1 LTGGGRIRSAG
12 GWRAVKE
19 AYRHGVRLAGDE
31 RTPGSSDFVET
42 TFKEAGEAY
51 DRRMKLE
58 SAGMDLSAVVA
69 ATCGNLDIHEKE
81 LASHTKSLKVA
92 RARAVVSHI
101 ATWVLRISGSDLA
114 RRLNVDR
121 SAVSRAAQRVENDPE
136 LMATVGT
143 IPGQLGLEKKS
154 TLKQRP
160 LNRR

>member
-1 LTGGGRIRSAG
+1 
-12 GWRAVKE
+12 
-19 AYRHGVRLAGDE
+19 
-31 RTPGSSDFVET
+31 
-42 TFKEAGEAY
+42 
-51 DRRMKLE
+51 MKLE